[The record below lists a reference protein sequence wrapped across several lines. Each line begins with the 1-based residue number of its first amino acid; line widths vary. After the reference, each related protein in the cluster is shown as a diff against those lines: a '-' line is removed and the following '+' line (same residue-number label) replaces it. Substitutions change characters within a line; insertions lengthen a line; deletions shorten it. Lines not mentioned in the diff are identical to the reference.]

1 MVLAQF
7 QAQFGKTGRTALAQD
22 FQRMGWSI
30 IDAARTANVGR
41 STVYEEIRAGR
52 LVARKMG
59 RRTIILD
66 CDLQAWLSTLPLL
79 KTARS

>member
-1 MVLAQF
+1 VLAQL

-30 IDAARTANVGR
+30 VDAARTANVGR
-41 STVYEEIRAGR
+41 STVYEEIKAGR
-52 LVARKMG
+52 LVARKLG
-59 RRTIILD
+59 RRTIILER
-66 CDLQAWLSTLPLL
+66 DLQASLSTLPTL

>member
-1 MVLAQF
+1 M
-7 QAQFGKTGRTALAQD
+7 AQD

-30 IDAARTANVGR
+30 VDAARTANVGR
-41 STVYEEIRAGR
+41 STVYAEIKAGR

-59 RRTIILD
+59 RRTIILNQ
-66 CDLQAWLSTLPLL
+66 DLQAWLSTLPTL

>member
-1 MVLAQF
+1 LS
-7 QAQFGKTGRTALAQD
+7 QD

-30 IDAARTANVGR
+30 TDAARTANVGR
-41 STVYEEIRAGR
+41 STVYEEIKAGR

-66 CDLQAWLSTLPLL
+66 RDLQAWLSTLPTL

>member
-1 MVLAQF
+1 VFAQL
-7 QAQFGKTGRTALAQD
+7 QAQIGKTGRTALAQD
-22 FQRMGWSI
+22 FQRLGWSI

-41 STVYEEIRAGR
+41 STIYEEIRAGR

-66 CDLQAWLSTLPLL
+66 RDLQAWLSTLPTL
-79 KTARS
+79 KTSRP

>member
-1 MVLAQF
+1 VLAQL
-7 QAQFGKTGRTALAQD
+7 QAQFGKTGRTALSQD

-30 IDAARTANVGR
+30 VDAARTANVGR
-41 STVYEEIRAGR
+41 STVYQEIKAGR

-66 CDLQAWLSTLPLL
+66 RDLQVWLSTLPTL

>member
-1 MVLAQF
+1 LREPKRN
-7 QAQFGKTGRTALAQD
+7 FGKTRRTALAQD
-22 FQRMGWSI
+22 FQKMGWSI
-30 IDAARTANVGR
+30 VDAARTANVGR
-41 STVYEEIRAGR
+41 STVYEEIKAGR

-66 CDLQAWLSTLPLL
+66 QDLQAWLSTLPTL

>member
-1 MVLAQF
+1 
-7 QAQFGKTGRTALAQD
+7 LAQD

-30 IDAARTANVGR
+30 VDAARSANVGR
-41 STVYEEIRAGR
+41 STVYEEIKAGR

-66 CDLQAWLSTLPLL
+66 QDLQAWLSTLPTL